1 MDNSTNRTN
10 RDLKPLHCLHSLNN
24 PGTLSTAQNQTRC
37 LQIKLQHSRS
47 ATYNLMK
54 VIETEEPDLI
64 LVQQPYEYQNRPI
77 GIDKK
82 YRIFMA
88 GNGKHRAAIIII
100 IINSKIDAILITKIS
115 DERHSIFRNNT

>member
-1 MDNSTNRTN
+1 
-10 RDLKPLHCLHSLNN
+10 
-24 PGTLSTAQNQTRC
+24 
-37 LQIKLQHSRS
+37 
-47 ATYNLMK
+47 MK
-54 VIETEEPDLI
+54 VTETEEPDLI

-100 IINSKIDAILITKIS
+100 NSKIDAILITKIS